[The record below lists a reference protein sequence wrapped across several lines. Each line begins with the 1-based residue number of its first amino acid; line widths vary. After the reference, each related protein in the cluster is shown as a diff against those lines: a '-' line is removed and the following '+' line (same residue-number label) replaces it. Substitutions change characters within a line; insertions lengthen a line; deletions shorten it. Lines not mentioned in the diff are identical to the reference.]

1 MWEKISKLKSCT
13 VLGRIRFTQQI
24 FTEHS
29 CVGWKSGQFNFMVLK
44 LSERQKHLQYLLR
57 APLPKTLNGS
67 LRLSNTYFS
76 FCIRWFPTEPIYGIA
91 TLWIYCIEDAIQI
104 SVPDKLGVVR
114 ELAAWSEHSKQK
126 LNPAKQMMLAFGVCI
141 SRSLDLSSLS
151 IYNSSPIIGFVF

>member
-29 CVGWKSGQFNFMVLK
+29 CVRWKSWQFNLMVLK
-44 LSERQKHLQYLLR
+44 LSEHQKHLQYLLR

-76 FCIRWFPTEPIYGIA
+76 FCVRWFPTEPIYGIA

-114 ELAAWSEHSKQK
+114 ELAAWSEHSIKTKTEPSQANDVS
-126 LNPAKQMMLAFGVCI
+126 LWCVQ
-141 SRSLDLSSLS
+141 SRSLDLSSPS
-151 IYNSSPIIGFVF
+151 IYNSSPIIGFV